1 MILSRLRE
9 MSIPSCTFSVDRLVS
24 KEFVWGPF
32 RIYFVRK
39 PWRHTVHRTCD
50 ALEFAASA
58 LTEENLVFLEA
69 WRTVDRAYIDKT
81 FNGQNWFKYRENA
94 LKNVPMN
101 DREET
106 CEWCVLPPSP

>member
-1 MILSRLRE
+1 MIGVETVCVGSFQNLL
-9 MSIPSCTFSVDRLVS
+9 
-24 KEFVWGPF
+24 GPEA
-32 RIYFVRK
+32 
-39 PWRHTVHRTCD
+39 WRHMVLRTFD
-50 ALEFAASA
+50 ALTFAASA

-106 CEWCVLPPSP
+106 CEWGVSSPNT